1 MGMVMR
7 KERKGRKKPNREVQD
22 KFLDE
27 KRHAVPPL
35 RPQTDMQ
42 ADYMAALMTAEQV
55 VVLGPAG
62 TGKTYIA
69 STVAADLY
77 RLGQIDKIVLTR
89 PNVTG
94 SKSLG
99 FFPGTM
105 EEKIGPWVV
114 PFTDIIRKRLGGGQ
128 YDVALK
134 HKAIEIVPFEV
145 MRGRTFDKAFV
156 ILDEA
161 QNTTPEEMK
170 MFLSRV
176 GKDSTVVINGD
187 VKQRDIKVTSG
198 LETVIRLVKTQ
209 GLPVPVIEFG
219 MDDIV
224 RSDACAMWIRAFDR
238 EGL

>member
-1 MGMVMR
+1 MR
-7 KERKGRKKPNREVQD
+7 KERKKFKKGSRDVQD
-22 KFLDE
+22 KFLDD

-35 RPQTDMQ
+35 RPQTDTQ
-42 ADYMAALMTAEQV
+42 ADYIASLMCSDQV

-77 RLGQIDKIVLTR
+77 RLGQIDKIVLSR

-105 EEKIGPWVV
+105 EEKIAPWVV
-114 PFTDIIRKRLGGGQ
+114 PFTDVIRKRLGGGQ
-128 YDVALK
+128 YDIAMK
-134 HKAIEIVPFEV
+134 NKSIEIIPFEV

-170 MFLSRV
+170 MFLSRI

-187 VKQRDIKVTSG
+187 IKQRDIKVTSG
-198 LETVIRLVKTQ
+198 LETVIRLVRTQ

-224 RSDACAMWIRAFDR
+224 RSGACAMWIKAFDK

>member
-1 MGMVMR
+1 VAR
-7 KERKGRKKPNREVQD
+7 KERKAKSKREVKD
-22 KFLDE
+22 KFLDD

-35 RPQTDMQ
+35 RPQNDNQ
-42 ADYMAALMTAEQV
+42 ADYIAALMTANQTI
-55 VVLGPAG
+55 VLGPAG

-69 STVAADLY
+69 STVASDLY

-89 PNVTG
+89 PNVTQ

-99 FFPGTM
+99 FFPGTL

-114 PFTDIIRKRLGGGQ
+114 PFTDVIRKRLGGGA
-128 YDVALK
+128 YDLALK

-145 MRGRTFDKAFV
+145 MRGRTFDKAFI

-170 MFLSRV
+170 MFLSRI
-176 GKDSTVVINGD
+176 GKNSTVVVNGD
-187 VKQRDIKVTSG
+187 VRQRDIKQTSG
-198 LETVIRLVKTQ
+198 LEKVIRMVKTQ

-219 MDDIV
+219 LNDIV
-224 RSDACAMWIRAFDR
+224 RSDACAMWIKAFTH